1 MSPLELSSGQGSSAT
16 HADLIGSGEINL
28 LLTLEYVKSENILVF
43 CGLSRNT
50 DPYRGSKVYLKEEN
64 DWEKKKKKTP
74 RKISAE
80 QQHWAERKRDKAEGC
95 RMVAP
100 LNL

>member
-28 LLTLEYVKSENILVF
+28 LLTLEYDKSENILVF

-64 DWEKKKKKTP
+64 DWEKKKKKPHAKSLQSSNTG
-74 RKISAE
+74 RKERGTKRKAAE
-80 QQHWAERKRDKAEGC
+80 WWH
-95 RMVAP
+95 
-100 LNL
+100 L